1 MAKNEITKILSER
14 LQKLTEEKRD
24 IDYKLSDAKQ
34 AKQIGIDYQAFRKYL
49 NDSAECP
56 ISSITKMAKYY
67 KVSIDYLLGMTD
79 NKTPNIKLKAVCDY
93 TGLNEKAIVR
103 ISDMKNYCMDF
114 DGTQISGTD
123 AFEALNEYLIS
134 VVSEKVSAYV
144 AKMKEIN
151 EDYLLHCLIQRIY
164 KSDVNKCSES
174 GKMPIGMAC
183 FDHKKLSD
191 DIKKK
196 SEKCD
201 MSYFR
206 ASKAYES
213 FLKQYHCDDIGEYY
227 NIKDIYEWL
236 HDTFGRTKEQ
246 VNEKVKEIWKEYD
259 KEGYKQWQP

>member
-1 MAKNEITKILSER
+1 MNNRKLPDLYSDLRNEKGLS
-14 LQKLTEEKRD
+14 QTELAN
-24 IDYKLSDAKQ
+24 KLSCNKQ
-34 AKQIGIDYQAFRKYL
+34 LISKLESGERALSMAMLKKYAIFF
-49 NDSAECP
+49 N
-56 ISSITKMAKYY
+56 
-67 KVSIDYLLGMTD
+67 VSTDYLLGLTD
-79 NKTPNIKLKAVCDY
+79 NKTTDKELQEVCNY
-93 TGLNEKAIVR
+93 TGLNEKAITR
-103 ISDMKNYCMDF
+103 ISVMKNYCMDYN
-114 DGTQISGTD
+114 GTQVSGTD

-134 VVSEKVSAYV
+134 FASENASVYV

-151 EDYLLHCLIQRIY
+151 EDYLLHCLIQCIY
-164 KSDVNKCSES
+164 KDDRNKCNES
-174 GKMPIGMAC
+174 GKLPTNMAC

-213 FLKQYHCDDIGEYY
+213 FLKQYHCNDIGEYY
-227 NIKDIYEWL
+227 NIKDIYERM